1 MDVDESQIVNS
12 INRADSLPSL
22 FLTHNYFTNDIQM
35 EHYPTLN
42 SIRKNEKDYFMNVL
56 DLASSNMVSSAYLE
70 GNNLEKPKMKKKF
83 LINVYY
89 ISDENIVN
97 RAFII
102 ENLKI
107 KLLSKEHFFASIN
120 VRKLY

>member
-22 FLTHNYFTNDIQM
+22 FLNNFANDIQI
-35 EHYPTLN
+35 EHFPMLTT
-42 SIRKNEKDYFMNVL
+42 RKNEKDYFMDV
-56 DLASSNMVSSAYLE
+56 ASSSNLTAELE
-70 GNNLEKPKMKKKF
+70 NVNEKPKLKKKF
-83 LINVYY
+83 LINIY
-89 ISDENIVN
+89 SLADEDIIN

-120 VRKLY
+120 VFYFKFRFY